1 MHRTRNRVAHLSW
14 VSAIFLLARRHY
26 SVGAFAF
33 RVGATD
39 INTVQAIP
47 ASDFDPDIHYRHDDN
62 HEFPETPVL
71 LESVLD
77 LYECEKMVCD
87 TLMAAASEST
97 IVTLQRKLKSVTGKQ
112 ETSMELHDCTLTQG
126 IDAIMDS
133 THADSRFIFQEGLL
147 EQDNQLALNSLSKR
161 LYAAQESLF
170 TDEDWLQHFPS
181 DIRPSS
187 CVVMAGEG
195 ATSTLHRDPLE
206 WTGTSLCL
214 EGTKVWRFMAPSPT
228 VQVVDELLHS
238 YRLESIAW
246 DDEHDTA
253 LSAGWQSDFNL
264 FDTRSDDVPSAQ
276 ALDEMESV
284 KKCELMTS
292 IARDTSK
299 LEPNLPLDSTKIY
312 SVIQKP
318 GDLLVIPAHWWHQ
331 TYGLEPS
338 IAVASQRCGT
348 IRDAPRLVHH
358 ILETAGLAHDVE
370 MYKRLYQDSFEDS
383 TEPPRQIVG
392 RLFQDIA
399 VSLSSQ

>member
-1 MHRTRNRVAHLSW
+1 MNVKRCATLSW
-14 VSAIFLLARRHY
+14 R
-26 SVGAFAF
+26 
-33 RVGATD
+33 
-39 INTVQAIP
+39 
-47 ASDFDPDIHYRHDDN
+47 
-62 HEFPETPVL
+62 
-71 LESVLD
+71 
-77 LYECEKMVCD
+77 
-87 TLMAAASEST
+87 ASEST

-181 DIRPSS
+181 DMRPSS

-264 FDTRSDDVPSAQ
+264 FDTRSDNVPSAQ

-284 KKCELMTS
+284 
-292 IARDTSK
+292 
-299 LEPNLPLDSTKIY
+299 
-312 SVIQKP
+312 QK
-318 GDLLVIPAHWWHQ
+318 V
-331 TYGLEPS
+331 
-338 IAVASQRCGT
+338 
-348 IRDAPRLVHH
+348 
-358 ILETAGLAHDVE
+358 
-370 MYKRLYQDSFEDS
+370 
-383 TEPPRQIVG
+383 
-392 RLFQDIA
+392 
-399 VSLSSQ
+399 

>member
-1 MHRTRNRVAHLSW
+1 VSW
-14 VSAIFLLARRHY
+14 VHVSAIFLLARRHY
-26 SVGAFAF
+26 SVGALAF

-39 INTVQAIP
+39 INTVQTIP
-47 ASDFDPDIHYRHDDN
+47 APDFDPDIHYRHDDN
-62 HEFPETPVL
+62 HQFPETPVL
-71 LESVLD
+71 VESVLD
-77 LYECEKMVCD
+77 PYECETMCD
-87 TLMAAASEST
+87 TLMAASDST

-112 ETSMELHDCTLTQG
+112 ETSMELHDCTLTRG

-133 THADSRFIFQEGLL
+133 THADSRFVFQEGLL
-147 EQDNQLALNSLSKR
+147 EQDNQLLALNSLSKR

-181 DIRPSS
+181 DMRPSS

-246 DDEHDTA
+246 DGDEHDTA

-264 FDTRSDDVPSAQ
+264 FDTRSDSVPSAQ
-276 ALDEMESV
+276 ALNEMESV
-284 KKCELMTS
+284 QQKYELMMS

-338 IAVASQRCGT
+338 ITVASQRCGT

-399 VSLSSQ
+399 ASLSSQ